1 MEPRVR
7 LDSVLRLALYSL
19 LALLVFAPAAT
30 AFGGKQATF
39 DIKVTGHY
47 SYDHTEATVPGAN
60 CPFHR
65 GNVHRSQVLDFNAHY
80 RAKLQTAYGRWYT
93 TLIHASGN
101 GPGKLHQTSTT
112 TAEVQYCGSAV
123 WEPDQFGGN
132 DPPVDKTCSRPVL
145 AVPDLG
151 AKKGKVRFFP
161 GGFYHGKCE
170 FGNSVEPLPLGFDK
184 LNILYGKINTG
195 KLKRTRAA
203 LDVKQSDS
211 KTQSH
216 NESDSAGNVTT
227 ITDRYDGTWTV
238 TFKRKGPWRVWR

>member
-1 MEPRVR
+1 
-7 LDSVLRLALYSL
+7 
-19 LALLVFAPAAT
+19 
-30 AFGGKQATF
+30 
-39 DIKVTGHY
+39 
-47 SYDHTEATVPGAN
+47 VPGAN

-65 GNVHRSQVLDFNAHY
+65 GNIHKSQVLDFNAHY

-101 GPGKLHQTSTT
+101 GPGKLHQTSTSS
-112 TAEVQYCGSAV
+112 AEVQYCGSTV

-151 AKKGKVRFFP
+151 AKKGKIRFFP

-170 FGNSVEPLPLGFDK
+170 FGNPVDPLPLGFDK
-184 LNILYGKINTG
+184 LNILYGRINTG

-203 LDVKQSDS
+203 LVVKQSDS
-211 KTQSH
+211 KTNTR
-216 NESDSAGNVTT
+216 NESDDTSVTT
-227 ITDRYDGTWTV
+227 ITDRYDGSWTV
-238 TFKRKGPWRVWR
+238 TFKRKGPWRTWR